1 VQFLLAQPDE
11 LALGYEG
18 RTAAFN
24 GFRSLSDLHQ
34 AMAARLG
41 IEDTGRRSLTRVDLL
56 AQASGIDVPGF
67 VVRHTTLPI
76 RRAVTSFRPDLQHGS
91 GDGIALL
98 WRSALQTARPGAYAC
113 PACVEEDLDFHGFS
127 YWRRVHQI
135 PGLHFCQ
142 KHPKQALYFVRES
155 HAFRMAPSV
164 AVALGTAPDSAWLK
178 NIRQSEAVARFTEIC
193 SELLSMDRPAAAS
206 EMAKLV
212 KEKCRAKGLNTHRR
226 PTKALL
232 SDHVLR
238 SFPSNWL
245 ATVYPALCDK
255 PPGSL
260 FPRIDALPYSL
271 AAPSS
276 PTAYILA
283 AASLWEDTDDAL
295 IAFKRAATIADSPS
309 AATDIECRAD
319 KPDAEATVRAYV
331 EGRGSAGAV
340 ARTTGVD
347 RKTAIARLERL
358 GLPHLG
364 GPQGKR
370 TLQAAE
376 ACLLRGVGLK
386 EAFEGAGLG
395 GRDLEVFVRSTCE
408 PLRRALQGMELLRK
422 GRGTG
427 QKRQVPALPPAAQT
441 KPRRALATT
450 GPRG

>member
-1 VQFLLAQPDE
+1 MQFLLAQPDE
-11 LALGYEG
+11 LALGFEG
-18 RTAAFN
+18 RTATFN
-24 GFRSLSDLHQ
+24 GFKSLSDLHQ

-98 WRSALQTARPGAYAC
+98 WRSALQAARPGAYAC

-127 YWRRVHQI
+127 YWRRIHQI

-142 KHPKQALYFVRES
+142 KHPKQPLSFVRES
-155 HAFRMAPSV
+155 HAFRMPPSV
-164 AVALGTAPDSAWLK
+164 AVASGTAPDSAWLK
-178 NIRQSEAVARFTEIC
+178 TIRQSKAVARFTEIC

-212 KEKCRAKGLNTHRR
+212 KEKCRARGLNVHRR
-226 PTKALL
+226 PTRALL
-232 SDHVLR
+232 SDHV
-238 SFPSNWL
+238 SSTFPSNWL

-255 PPGSL
+255 PRGSL

-276 PTAYILA
+276 PTAYVLA
-283 AASLWEDTDDAL
+283 AASLWEHTDDAL
-295 IAFKRAATIADSPS
+295 MAFKRAASV
-309 AATDIECRAD
+309 AAAPKAGIDVECRTD
-319 KPDAEATVRAYV
+319 RLDTDATVRAYV
-331 EGRGSAGAV
+331 QGLGSAGAV
-340 ARTTGVD
+340 ARTTGMD
-347 RKTAIARLERL
+347 RKTAISRLERL

-370 TLQAAE
+370 MLQAAE
-376 ACLLRGVGLK
+376 DCLLRGVGLK
-386 EAFEGAGLG
+386 EAFEGAGLD
-395 GRDLEVFVRSTCE
+395 GRDLEAFVRSTCE
-408 PLRRALQGMELLRK
+408 PLRRALQGMALARR

-427 QKRQVPALPPAAQT
+427 QKRQVPAMPPAAQT
-441 KPRRALATT
+441 RARSGLATT
-450 GPRG
+450 EPHD